1 VGQGRLDDLVIGTSR
16 RPGLP
21 DRPGRPHARPATP
34 ARPRPRTRRTAPAS
48 AMPPAE
54 TAASASSPDWPA
66 CVTAA
71 PSPAPGSS
79 WERQDLQLTRGS
91 PGRRGAGSAPCAGL
105 TPTSTAAAIPS
116 GTLLIASGNPATRSA
131 RSYRRSGRTER
142 SHRPAAAKG
151 GRIMF
156 NSRVPF
162 RLALHRTAAASGAS
176 SPTCRSHWRDR
187 SAPRPRPA
195 VSAPPIRQGLPL
207 PAGLLMISGY
217 GPPELTHVG

>member
-34 ARPRPRTRRTAPAS
+34 ARSGPRTRRTAPAS

-71 PSPAPGSS
+71 SSPAPGSS
-79 WERQDLQLTRGS
+79 WECQDLQLTRGS

-131 RSYRRSGRTER
+131 RSYRRSGRTEPSTGR
-142 SHRPAAAKG
+142 PQPKAGESCSTAGFPSGSRCTGLPQRPAQALRRVAATG
-151 GRIMF
+151 AIDQRRGRA
-156 NSRVPF
+156 RRCP
-162 RLALHRTAAASGAS
+162 LLPSGKA
-176 SPTCRSHWRDR
+176 CRS
-187 SAPRPRPA
+187 RP
-195 VSAPPIRQGLPL
+195 VC
-207 PAGLLMISGY
+207 
-217 GPPELTHVG
+217 